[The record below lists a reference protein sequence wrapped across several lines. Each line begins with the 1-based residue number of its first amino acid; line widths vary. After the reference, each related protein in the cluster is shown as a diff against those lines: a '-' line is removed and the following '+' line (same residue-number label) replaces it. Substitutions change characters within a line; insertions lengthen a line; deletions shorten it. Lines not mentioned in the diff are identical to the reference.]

1 MNGYLTAIMFFA
13 VPIGTIIFFV
23 VSLVLFLTARS
34 ENKHNPGAFSVQQI
48 QTRKILLIV
57 SSVITGVV
65 LAVAIGLIALL
76 YMALAY
82 M

>member
-1 MNGYLTAIMFFA
+1 MSGYLTAIMFFS
-13 VPIGTIIFFV
+13 VPIGAIIFFV
-23 VSLVLFLTARS
+23 VSLVLFLSAKS
-34 ENKHNPGAFSVQQI
+34 ENRHNPDAFSVQKI

-57 SSVITGVV
+57 SSVIVGVI
-65 LAVAIGLIALL
+65 LAVVITLITLL